1 MNTTDII
8 KVNDLT
14 FGYKRKQAVLEHIT
28 FTVPKGQSLAILGY
42 NGVGKTTLFDLIVG
56 LRRPW
61 SGYAAINKAFVPS
74 MRDVFQ
80 MSEQAGLIDTM
91 TVREN
96 FKFRKMLFK
105 PKDDDKTF
113 FEALEKNPLVQAF
126 ELNDQLDKKVSDLSS
141 GLRKRVGIVAGMMF
155 DPHVIMLDEP
165 TNAIDPMTHDLLT
178 EYMGRL
184 RADGRTILTITHDL
198 HYCWNVADRIIV
210 LDHKHI
216 ALDAMLSDFSSF
228 DEFSKAALL
237 GHEYKHIDFGL

>member
-8 KVNDLT
+8 RVNDLT

-28 FTVPKGQSLAILGY
+28 FAVPKGQSLAILGY

-80 MSEQAGLIDTM
+80 MTEQGGLIDTM

-113 FEALEKNPLVQAF
+113 FEALEKNPLVRAF

-155 DPHVIMLDEP
+155 DPNVIMLDEP
-165 TNAIDPMTHDLLT
+165 TNAIDPLTRDLLI

-184 RADGRTILTITHDL
+184 RADNRTILTITHDL
-198 HYCWNVADRIIV
+198 HYCWNVSDRIIV

-216 ALDAMLSDFSSF
+216 ALDAMLSDFNSF
-228 DEFSKAALL
+228 DEFSKAAML
-237 GHEYKHIDFGL
+237 GKEHEHVDFGL

>member
-14 FGYKRKQAVLEHIT
+14 FGYKRKQVVLEHIT
-28 FTVPKGQSLAILGY
+28 FAVPKGQSLAILGY

-80 MSEQAGLIDTM
+80 MTEQGGLIDTM

-113 FEALEKNPLVQAF
+113 FEALERNPLVRAF

-165 TNAIDPMTHDLLT
+165 TNAIDPLTRDLLI
-178 EYMGRL
+178 EYMERL
-184 RADGRTILTITHDL
+184 RADNRTILTITHDL
-198 HYCWNVADRIIV
+198 HYCWNVSDRIIV
-210 LDHKHI
+210 LDHQHI
-216 ALDAMLSDFSSF
+216 ALDAMLSDFNSF
-228 DEFSKAALL
+228 DEFSKAAML
-237 GHEYKHIDFGL
+237 GKEHEHVDFGL

>member
-28 FTVPKGQSLAILGY
+28 FAVPKGQSLAILGY

-56 LRRPW
+56 LRRPC

-80 MSEQAGLIDTM
+80 MTEQGGLIDTM

-113 FEALEKNPLVQAF
+113 FEALEKNPLVRAF

-165 TNAIDPMTHDLLT
+165 TNAIDPLTRDLLI

-184 RADGRTILTITHDL
+184 RADNRTILTITHDL
-198 HYCWNVADRIIV
+198 HYCWNVSDRIIV

-216 ALDAMLSDFSSF
+216 ALDAMLSDFNSF
-228 DEFSKAALL
+228 DEFSKAAML
-237 GHEYKHIDFGL
+237 GKEHEHVDFGL

>member
-28 FTVPKGQSLAILGY
+28 FAVPKGQSLAILGY
-42 NGVGKTTLFDLIVG
+42 NGVGKTTLFDLLVG

-80 MSEQAGLIDTM
+80 MTEQGGLIDTM

-113 FEALEKNPLVQAF
+113 LKPW
-126 ELNDQLDKKVSDLSS
+126 
-141 GLRKRVGIVAGMMF
+141 R
-155 DPHVIMLDEP
+155 
-165 TNAIDPMTHDLLT
+165 
-178 EYMGRL
+178 
-184 RADGRTILTITHDL
+184 
-198 HYCWNVADRIIV
+198 RI
-210 LDHKHI
+210 H
-216 ALDAMLSDFSSF
+216 
-228 DEFSKAALL
+228 
-237 GHEYKHIDFGL
+237 

>member
-28 FTVPKGQSLAILGY
+28 FAVPKGQSLAILGY

-80 MSEQAGLIDTM
+80 MTEQGGLIDTM

-113 FEALEKNPLVQAF
+113 FEALEKNPLVRAF

-165 TNAIDPMTHDLLT
+165 TNAIDPLTRDLLI

-184 RADGRTILTITHDL
+184 RADNRTILTITHDL
-198 HYCWNVADRIIV
+198 HYCWNVSDRIIV

-216 ALDAMLSDFSSF
+216 ALDAMLSDFNSF
-228 DEFSKAALL
+228 DEFSNRDARQRT
-237 GHEYKHIDFGL
+237 

>member
-28 FTVPKGQSLAILGY
+28 FAVPKGQSLAILGY

-74 MRDVFQ
+74 IRDVFQ
-80 MSEQAGLIDTM
+80 MTEQGGLIDTM

-113 FEALEKNPLVQAF
+113 FEALEKNPLVRAF

-155 DPHVIMLDEP
+155 APHVIMLDEP
-165 TNAIDPMTHDLLT
+165 TNAIDPLTRDLLI

-184 RADGRTILTITHDL
+184 RADNRTILTITHDL
-198 HYCWNVADRIIV
+198 HYCWNVSDRIIV

-216 ALDAMLSDFSSF
+216 ALDAMLSDFNSF
-228 DEFSKAALL
+228 DEFSKAAML
-237 GHEYKHIDFGL
+237 GKEHEHVDFGL

>member
-8 KVNDLT
+8 RVNDLT

-28 FTVPKGQSLAILGY
+28 FAVPKGQSLAILGY

-74 MRDVFQ
+74 IRDVFQ
-80 MSEQAGLIDTM
+80 MTEQGGLIDTM

-113 FEALEKNPLVQAF
+113 FEALEKNPLVRAF

-165 TNAIDPMTHDLLT
+165 TNAIDPLTRDLLI

-184 RADGRTILTITHDL
+184 RADNRTILTITHDL
-198 HYCWNVADRIIV
+198 HYCWNVSDRIIV

-216 ALDAMLSDFSSF
+216 ALGAMLSDFNSF
-228 DEFSKAALL
+228 DEFSKAAML
-237 GHEYKHIDFGL
+237 GKEHEHVDFGL

>member
-28 FTVPKGQSLAILGY
+28 FAVPKGQSLAILGY

-80 MSEQAGLIDTM
+80 MTEQGGLIDTM

-113 FEALEKNPLVQAF
+113 FEALEKNPLVRAF

-165 TNAIDPMTHDLLT
+165 TNAIDPLTCDLLI

-184 RADGRTILTITHDL
+184 RADNRTILTITHDL
-198 HYCWNVADRIIV
+198 HYCWNVSDRIIV

-216 ALDAMLSDFSSF
+216 ALDAMLSDFNSF
-228 DEFSKAALL
+228 DEFSKAAML
-237 GHEYKHIDFGL
+237 GKEHEHVDFGL

>member
-28 FTVPKGQSLAILGY
+28 FAVPKGQSLAILGY

-80 MSEQAGLIDTM
+80 MTEQGGLVDTM

-113 FEALEKNPLVQAF
+113 FEALEKNPLVRAF

-165 TNAIDPMTHDLLT
+165 TNAIDPLTRDLLI

-184 RADGRTILTITHDL
+184 RADNRTILTITHDL
-198 HYCWNVADRIIV
+198 LYCWNVSDRIIV
-210 LDHKHI
+210 LDHKRI
-216 ALDAMLSDFSSF
+216 ALDAMLSDFNSF
-228 DEFSKAALL
+228 DEFSKAAML
-237 GHEYKHIDFGL
+237 GKEHEHVDFGL

>member
-28 FTVPKGQSLAILGY
+28 FAVPKGQSLAILGY

-80 MSEQAGLIDTM
+80 MTEQGGLIDTM

-113 FEALEKNPLVQAF
+113 FEALEKNPLVRAF

-165 TNAIDPMTHDLLT
+165 TNAIDPLTRDLLI

-184 RADGRTILTITHDL
+184 RADNRTILTITHDL
-198 HYCWNVADRIIV
+198 HYCWNVSDRIIV

-216 ALDAMLSDFSSF
+216 ALDAMLSDLNSF
-228 DEFSKAALL
+228 DEFSKAAML
-237 GHEYKHIDFGL
+237 GKEHGHVDFGL

>member
-8 KVNDLT
+8 RVNDLT

-28 FTVPKGQSLAILGY
+28 FAVPKGQSLAILGY

-80 MSEQAGLIDTM
+80 MTEQGGLIDTM

-113 FEALEKNPLVQAF
+113 FEALEKNPLVRAF

-155 DPHVIMLDEP
+155 DPHVVMLDEP
-165 TNAIDPMTHDLLT
+165 TNAIDPLTRDLLI

-184 RADGRTILTITHDL
+184 RADNRTILTITHDL
-198 HYCWNVADRIIV
+198 HYCWNVSDRIIV

-216 ALDAMLSDFSSF
+216 ALDAMLSDFNSF
-228 DEFSKAALL
+228 DEFSKAAML
-237 GHEYKHIDFGL
+237 GKEHEHVDFGL

>member
-8 KVNDLT
+8 RVNDLT

-28 FTVPKGQSLAILGY
+28 FAVPKGQSLAILGY

-80 MSEQAGLIDTM
+80 MTEQGGLIDTM

-113 FEALEKNPLVQAF
+113 FEALEKNPLVRAF

-155 DPHVIMLDEP
+155 DPHVVMLDEP
-165 TNAIDPMTHDLLT
+165 TNAIDPLTRDLLI

-184 RADGRTILTITHDL
+184 RADNRTILTITHDL
-198 HYCWNVADRIIV
+198 HYCWNVSDRIIV

-216 ALDAMLSDFSSF
+216 ALDAMLSDFNSF
-228 DEFSKAALL
+228 DEFSKAAML
-237 GHEYKHIDFGL
+237 GKKHEHVDFGL

>member
-8 KVNDLT
+8 RVNDLT

-28 FTVPKGQSLAILGY
+28 FAVPKGQSLAILGY

-61 SGYAAINKAFVPS
+61 SGYAAINKAIVPS

-80 MSEQAGLIDTM
+80 MTEQGGLIDTM

-113 FEALEKNPLVQAF
+113 FEALEKNPLVRAF

-155 DPHVIMLDEP
+155 DPHVIMLGEP
-165 TNAIDPMTHDLLT
+165 TNAIDPLTRDLLI

-184 RADGRTILTITHDL
+184 RADNRTILTITHDL
-198 HYCWNVADRIIV
+198 HYCWNVSDRIIV

-216 ALDAMLSDFSSF
+216 ALDAMLSDFNSF
-228 DEFSKAALL
+228 DEFSKAAML
-237 GHEYKHIDFGL
+237 GKEHEHVDFGL

>member
-28 FTVPKGQSLAILGY
+28 FAVPKGQSLAILGY

-61 SGYAAINKAFVPS
+61 SGDAAINKAFVPS

-80 MSEQAGLIDTM
+80 MTEQGGLIDTM

-113 FEALEKNPLVQAF
+113 FEALEKNPLVRAF

-165 TNAIDPMTHDLLT
+165 TNAIDPLTRDLLI

-184 RADGRTILTITHDL
+184 RADNRTILTITHDL
-198 HYCWNVADRIIV
+198 HYCWNVSDRIIV

-216 ALDAMLSDFSSF
+216 ALDAMLSDFNSF
-228 DEFSKAALL
+228 DEFSKAAML
-237 GHEYKHIDFGL
+237 GKEHEHVDFGL

>member
-8 KVNDLT
+8 RVNDLT

-28 FTVPKGQSLAILGY
+28 FAVPKGQSLAILGY

-61 SGYAAINKAFVPS
+61 SGYAAINKAIVPS

-80 MSEQAGLIDTM
+80 MTEQGGLIDTM

-113 FEALEKNPLVQAF
+113 FEALEKNPLVRAL

-165 TNAIDPMTHDLLT
+165 TNAIDPLTRDLLI

-184 RADGRTILTITHDL
+184 RADNRTILTITHDL
-198 HYCWNVADRIIV
+198 HYCWNVSDRIIV

-216 ALDAMLSDFSSF
+216 ALDAMLSDFNSF
-228 DEFSKAALL
+228 DEFSKAAML
-237 GHEYKHIDFGL
+237 GKEHEHVDFGL

>member
-28 FTVPKGQSLAILGY
+28 FAVPKGQSLAILGY

-80 MSEQAGLIDTM
+80 MTEQGGLIDTM

-113 FEALEKNPLVQAF
+113 FEALEKNPLVRAF
-126 ELNDQLDKKVSDLSS
+126 ELNDHLDKKVSDLSS

-165 TNAIDPMTHDLLT
+165 TNAIDPLTRDLLI

-184 RADGRTILTITHDL
+184 RADNRTILTITHDL
-198 HYCWNVADRIIV
+198 HYCWNVSDRIIV

-216 ALDAMLSDFSSF
+216 ALDAMLSDFNSF
-228 DEFSKAALL
+228 DEFSKAAML
-237 GHEYKHIDFGL
+237 GKEHEHVDFGL